1 MKYKIKE
8 LREKRKITQDEL
20 SKLSGVSR
28 GIIVRLE
35 SGEDV
40 ETTVGTLKSLAD
52 ALNVTVGYLLIS

>member
-8 LREKRKITQDEL
+8 LREKRKMTQDEL
-20 SKLSGVSR
+20 SKESGVSR

-40 ETTVGTLKSLAD
+40 ETTVGTLKSLAE
-52 ALNVTVGYLLIS
+52 ALNVSIGYLLLP